1 MEGGAVSGGE
11 TGAASAAA
19 GAHANGEGA
28 APVHNSNHHADNH
41 AHTQQTFVYHREQD
55 SPQPKSRP
63 ISLSDLQEARKHY
76 LRPVEPTASDLE
88 HYFTGPRDISRHTKW
103 PIFLRMDGSILP
115 RLILPLLFMACWSTA
130 ITSIHLKVHHLT
142 VSNILLTVLGFVVGL
157 ALSFRST
164 TAYERYA
171 DGRKY
176 WASVIQTS
184 RNMARTIWVHVKERP
199 GEEGKQD
206 VLGKITAL
214 NLLLAFSVSLKH
226 SLRFEPAI
234 AYKDLVGLVGHLD
247 TFAKEAH
254 DPDLLKPPHHS
265 IWKSAG
271 MYLGITFAESNPR
284 KLIKRAK
291 KPLGHLPLEILNH
304 LSAYI
309 EHCEKEELLKS
320 ALHQG
325 QLINSVAA
333 LNEALTGSER
343 VRDTPLPE
351 AYSIAISQ
359 ISWIYILVLP
369 FQLVSLMNWIAIP
382 GSIVAAYI
390 ILSFV
395 AIGRELENPF
405 GDDVNDLPLDS
416 YCRQIASEIDIIT
429 ATPAPKMMDFMN
441 SSDNF
446 VFYPLSLDGFDKW
459 QHRSMDEIRAALR
472 TKVIAQK
479 KTFNDEDR
487 VATFSPTLK
496 SDE

>member
-1 MEGGAVSGGE
+1 MDGGGAEAS
-11 TGAASAAA
+11 TASASA
-19 GAHANGEGA
+19 GAGEGA
-28 APVHNSNHHADNH
+28 APVHSSSNHHANDH
-41 AHTQQTFVYHREQD
+41 ANTQQPFVYNREQD

-115 RLILPLLFMACWSTA
+115 RLILPLVFVAAWSSTITA
-130 ITSIHLKVHHLT
+130 IHLKVHKLV

-176 WASVIQTS
+176 WASVVQTS

-199 GEEGKQD
+199 GEEGKRD
-206 VLGKITAL
+206 VLGKVTAL
-214 NLLLAFSVSLKH
+214 NLLLAFSVALKH
-226 SLRFEPAI
+226 GLRFEPAI
-234 AYKDLVGLVGHLD
+234 AYQDLVGLVGHLD

-254 DPDLLKPPHHS
+254 DPELLNRPRHS
-265 IWKSAG
+265 FWKSVG

-291 KPLGHLPLEILNH
+291 KPLGHLSLEILNH

-309 EHCEKEELLKS
+309 EHCDQEQLLKS
-320 ALHQG
+320 ALQQG

-369 FQLVSLMNWIAIP
+369 FQLVSLMDWIAIP

-429 ATPAPKMMDFMN
+429 ATPAPQMMDFMT
-441 SSDNF
+441 SSDNCL
-446 VFYPLSLDGFDKW
+446 FYPLSLEGFDKW

-479 KTFNDEDR
+479 RVFNEEAK
-487 VATFSPTLK
+487 VTKLSPALK
-496 SDE
+496 SDN

>member
-1 MEGGAVSGGE
+1 MEGGAAVTSGEASSGGD
-11 TGAASAAA
+11 
-19 GAHANGEGA
+19 GA
-28 APVHNSNHHADNH
+28 APAHGSNHHGDEH
-41 AHTQQTFVYHREQD
+41 IHTDQQPYVFHREQD

-63 ISLSDLQEARKHY
+63 ISLSDLQEARRHY
-76 LRPVEPTASDLE
+76 LKPVQPTVSDLE

-103 PIFLRMDGSILP
+103 PTFLRMDGSILP
-115 RLILPLLFMACWSTA
+115 RLILPLVFVAAWSTA
-130 ITSIHLKVHHLT
+130 ITCIHNLVHPLT

-199 GEEGKQD
+199 GDTGKED
-206 VLGKITAL
+206 VLGKVTAM
-214 NLLLAFSVSLKH
+214 NLLLAFSVALKH

-234 AYKDLVGLVGHLD
+234 AYEDLVGLVGHLE

-254 DPDLLKPPHHS
+254 DPDLLKATRHS

-271 MYLGITFAESNPR
+271 MYLGVTFAESNPR

-309 EHCEKEELLKS
+309 DHCEKEELLKS

-369 FQLVSLMNWIAIP
+369 FQLVSLMSWIAIP

-429 ATPAPKMMDFMN
+429 ATPAPRMMDFMN

-446 VFYPLSLDGFDKW
+446 VFYPMSLDGYDKW
-459 QHRSMDEIRAALR
+459 KQRSMSEIRAALR
-472 TKVIAQK
+472 TKVVAQK
-479 KTFNDEDR
+479 QVIDDESQVTTF
-487 VATFSPTLK
+487 APTLK
-496 SDE
+496 SDN

>member
-130 ITSIHLKVHHLT
+130 ITCIHILAHPLT

-199 GEEGKQD
+199 GEEGKKD
-206 VLGKITAL
+206 VLGKITAM

-446 VFYPLSLDGFDKW
+446 VFYPLSLEGFDKW

-479 KTFNDEDR
+479 KTIDDEDR
-487 VATFSPTLK
+487 IATFSPTLK